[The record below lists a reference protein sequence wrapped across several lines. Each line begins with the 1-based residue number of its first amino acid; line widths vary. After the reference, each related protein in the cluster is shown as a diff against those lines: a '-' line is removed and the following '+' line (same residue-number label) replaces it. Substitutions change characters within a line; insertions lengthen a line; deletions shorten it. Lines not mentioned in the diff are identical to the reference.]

1 MFIYITKLDIIL
13 LIKIAFKVLIISVLC
28 FLYIVVNLNQILLKK
43 KIRRKNT
50 DDIIDD
56 QMDDYRQ
63 EMQQQLEENN
73 D

>member
-1 MFIYITKLDIIL
+1 MRKLYF
-13 LIKIAFKVLIISVLC
+13 KILIISVLC
-28 FLYIVVNLNQILLKK
+28 LFVEGCKSKSNTTKK
-43 KIRRKNT
+43 NKLERTDTT

>member
-1 MFIYITKLDIIL
+1 MFTMFIYITKLDIIL
-13 LIKIAFKVLIISVLC
+13 LKNIFKVLIISVLC

-56 QMDDYRQ
+56 QMDDYNKKC
-63 EMQQQLEENN
+63 NN
-73 D
+73 